1 MCSNIL
7 ERPYMISLQIA
18 CNSRIKP
25 GDFQINV
32 EGDKGTVKFEMRIY
46 CSYSYGTKW
55 FHKAFSDRAIGEI
68 ERVDFMVRKENYRSY
83 VREI

>member
-25 GDFQINV
+25 GHFQINV

-46 CSYSYGTKW
+46 CSYSDGTRW

-68 ERVDFMVRKENYRSY
+68 EHVAFMVRKENYRSY